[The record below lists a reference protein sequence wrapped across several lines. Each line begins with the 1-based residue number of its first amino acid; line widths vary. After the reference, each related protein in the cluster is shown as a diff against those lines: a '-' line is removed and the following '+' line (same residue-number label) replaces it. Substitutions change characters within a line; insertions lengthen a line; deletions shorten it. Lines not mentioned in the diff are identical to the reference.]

1 MALTRIGTAFDFLT
15 NTGNVIQKTISKRYS
30 SENEVLKADG
40 DLADVIYSGAETVES
55 ETSIG
60 SNIGTLSATGNTITN
75 RVRVEFSNED
85 VAKTVTEKTT
95 FDFASGGG
103 GGGAGA

>member
-1 MALTRIGTAFDFLT
+1 MALTRIGASFDFLS
-15 NTGNVIQKTISKRYS
+15 NAAGNVIQKTTSKRYS

-40 DLADVIYSGAETVES
+40 DLSDIIYSGAETVES
-55 ETSIG
+55 ETAIG
-60 SNIGTLSATGNTITN
+60 SNLGTLAATGNTITS

-85 VAKTVTEKTT
+85 VAKTTTEKTT

-103 GGGAGA
+103 GGGAA

>member
-15 NTGNVIQKTISKRYS
+15 GAAGNVIQKTISKRYS
-30 SENEVLKADG
+30 SENEVLESDG
-40 DLADVIYSGAETVES
+40 DLSDVIYSGAETVET
-55 ETSIG
+55 ETAIG
-60 SNIGTLSATGNTITN
+60 SNIGTLAATGNTITN

-95 FDFASGGG
+95 FDF
-103 GGGAGA
+103 GAGAAP

>member
-1 MALTRIGTAFDFLT
+1 MALTRIGTAFDFLSGA
-15 NTGNVIQKTISKRYS
+15 TGNIIQKTTTKRDS

-40 DLADVIYSGAETVES
+40 DLSDVIYSGAETVES

-60 SNIGTLSATGNTITN
+60 SNLGTLSATGNTITN

-85 VAKTVTEKTT
+85 VAKTTTERTT

-103 GGGAGA
+103 GGAGA